1 MSELN
6 VSVYGKIEN
15 EKIVFLALEHELPGT
30 EKQAHDWRI
39 WGQAEEE
46 KYQEVLSG
54 TWLGKPLFDEN
65 GVANYKFSDG
75 SAAERTEKEKQEEIA
90 ARPSPLP
97 SLEEQVK
104 ANSAAI
110 LALAKGVAKNV

>member
-1 MSELN
+1 MNETMKI
-6 VSVYGKIEN
+6 YGKVEN
-15 EKIVFLALEHELPGT
+15 EKIIFLGLQNELPR
-30 EKQAHDWRI
+30 EEISEHDWRVI
-39 WGQAEEE
+39 GQA
-46 KYQEVLSG
+46 QESDFAAVVSG

-75 SAAERTEKEKQEEIA
+75 SAVERTEKEKQAELA
-90 ARPSPLP
+90 ARPAPLP

>member
-1 MSELN
+1 MN
-6 VSVYGKIEN
+6 VLGKIEGG
-15 EKIVFLALEHELPGT
+15 KIVFIALDNELPLT
-30 EKQAHDWRI
+30 ERQNHDWRVL
-39 WGQAEEE
+39 GQAKEE

-65 GVANYKFSDG
+65 GIANYKLSDG
-75 SAAERTEKEKQEEIA
+75 KAVERTEKEKQEEIA

-110 LALAKGVAKNV
+110 LALAKGVANNV

>member
-1 MSELN
+1 MNETMKI
-6 VSVYGKIEN
+6 YGKVEN
-15 EKIVFLALEHELPGT
+15 EKIIFLGLQNELPR
-30 EKQAHDWRI
+30 EEISEHDWRVI
-39 WGQAEEE
+39 GQAGESDFAA
-46 KYQEVLSG
+46 VVSG

-65 GVANYKFSDG
+65 GIANYKLSDG
-75 SAAERTEKEKQEEIA
+75 KAVERTEKEKQEELA